1 MKPVLN
7 QPSNDA
13 RSHMV
18 FAMDTSTRLNFPLA
32 WQLYLAPYVVAWVAT
47 TLLLGYF
54 LWNSYH
60 QTQTSAEVA
69 LNNVTQIV
77 EARIEATLRRI
88 QNDLEH
94 IAQDL
99 PAAALEL
106 PNVERFAEHIRFDLN
121 NRAEHFP
128 ELSSYRIFD
137 ANGNS
142 LYNSGQVLP
151 SYSIDDRA
159 YFRSAKAKPQQPLHY
174 SEAIVGK
181 KTNQAVVVMAKPLT
195 SADGR
200 FRGVVIGAMNMH
212 YFNEMFSRLNLGPS
226 GVIALRRI
234 EDGALLAR
242 WPEAPDALNVPY
254 KPEHPLWP
262 WMRSGSKE
270 GASRL
275 TSQTDN
281 IERLFVYRRL
291 DNYPFFIVPGRT
303 ANEYL
308 DGWRQT
314 AMLSIGFATIL
325 LAGLGFFLRRQW
337 QVRKR
342 EIEHIRDLAI
352 ARDQAEAANKAKTIF
367 LATMSHE
374 LRTPMNGIMGMTA
387 LALRKATDPRQ
398 IEQLNTVR
406 QSSEKLL
413 SLINSILEFSKAE
426 SEALAMDAAPF
437 FLADVLESVS
447 THEAQKA
454 RGKGI
459 EFLLELDPR
468 LRRQALIGSRQRLEH
483 ILLALTDNAIKFT
496 SQGSVTVRV
505 KADEDTLADIRL
517 RFEVSDTGL
526 GISAEDRPRL
536 FTPFEQLD
544 GSMSRKYGGA
554 GLGLALSQ
562 RLAQAMGG
570 NIGVESQVGVGSTF
584 WFAVRLGK
592 SSEAVTP
599 ASS

>member
-1 MKPVLN
+1 
-7 QPSNDA
+7 
-13 RSHMV
+13 
-18 FAMDTSTRLNFPLA
+18 MDSSARLNFPLR
-32 WQLYLAPYVVAWVAT
+32 WQLYLAPFVVALVAT
-47 TLLLGYF
+47 TVLLGYF
-54 LWNSYH
+54 LWNAYL
-60 QTQTSAEVA
+60 QTQATVEVS
-69 LNNVTQIV
+69 LNNVAQVV
-77 EARIEATLRRI
+77 EARIEASLRRI

-94 IAQDL
+94 IAHDL

-106 PNVERFAEHIRFDLN
+106 PNVERFAERIRYDLN
-121 NRAEHFP
+121 NRVEFFP

-142 LYNSGQVLP
+142 LYNSGQVQP
-151 SYSIDDRA
+151 TYSIDDRA
-159 YFRSAKAKPQQPLHY
+159 YFRSAKANPQQPLHF

-200 FRGVVIGAMNMH
+200 FVGLVIGALNMH

-234 EDGALLAR
+234 ENGALLAR

-254 KPEHPLWP
+254 KPEHPMWP
-262 WMRSGSKE
+262 WIRSGNKE
-270 GASRL
+270 GTSRL

-281 IERLFVYRRL
+281 IERFFVHRRL

-303 ANEYL
+303 ASEYL
-308 DGWRQT
+308 TGWRQT
-314 AMLSIGFATIL
+314 AMLSISFAILL
-325 LAGLGFFLRRQW
+325 LAGLGFYLRRQW
-337 QVRKR
+337 QVRKQ
-342 EIEHIRDLAI
+342 EIEHIRDLAT

-398 IEQLNTVR
+398 IDHLKTVK

-413 SLINSILEFSKAE
+413 ALINSILEFSKAE
-426 SEALAMDAAPF
+426 SETLAMDQTPF
-437 FLADVLESVS
+437 ILADVLEVVS
-447 THEAQKA
+447 THDSQRA
-454 RGKGI
+454 RDKGL

-468 LRRQALIGSRQRLEH
+468 LRVQALIGSRQHLEH

-505 KADEDTLADIRL
+505 KADEDTLKDIRL

-526 GISAEDRPRL
+526 GISAEDQPRL
-536 FTPFEQLD
+536 FTPFAQLD
-544 GSMSRKYGGA
+544 GSMAREYGGA

-570 NIGVESQVGVGSTF
+570 NIGVESQVGVGSNF
-584 WFAVRLGK
+584 WFSVRLGK
-592 SSEAVTP
+592 SPDAVPT
-599 ASS
+599 AST